1 MYMFIESIH
10 RDRIYL
16 FALLV
21 CYGQIKHEWSFTR
34 WTALFKYVLQS
45 WPIKINV
52 NFFLQFK
59 SLLFITS
66 ATIPTSDLGDVVSP
80 VGLST
85 DMKMNILSIKHQ
97 ADALRSDLHSL
108 RRLQQI
114 NKESILETVDDAWK
128 KIKVRN

>member
-1 MYMFIESIH
+1 M
-10 RDRIYL
+10 L
-16 FALLV
+16 
-21 CYGQIKHEWSFTR
+21 T
-34 WTALFKYVLQS
+34 
-45 WPIKINV
+45 
-52 NFFLQFK
+52 FFLQFK